1 MRGAEPPP
9 VQHLDIDPQILATV
23 RQANGRRAQARRHRL
38 LDGAHRRPRLRRQ
51 DRHGAGGGR
60 LIGAHDVE
68 WKLRN
73 HAWFGSFA
81 PLDDPQIVVVV
92 FNEHGGAGS
101 TGAAPIAADLY
112 RFWFGL
118 QTKKPRTAA

>member
-1 MRGAEPPP
+1 MQ
-9 VQHLDIDPQILATV
+9 VV
-23 RQANGRRAQARRHRL
+23 
-38 LDGAHRRPRLRRQ
+38 
-51 DRHGAGGGR
+51 GG
-60 LIGAHDVE
+60 LIGVDSDDRE

-73 HAWFGSFA
+73 HAWFASFA

-112 RFWFGL
+112 RYWFGL
-118 QTKKPRTAA
+118 QKKKQAVGAA